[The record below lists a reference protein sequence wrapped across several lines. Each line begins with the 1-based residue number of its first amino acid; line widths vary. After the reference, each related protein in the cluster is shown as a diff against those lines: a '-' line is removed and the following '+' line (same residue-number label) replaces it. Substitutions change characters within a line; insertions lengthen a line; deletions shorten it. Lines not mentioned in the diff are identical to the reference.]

1 MEIDVQDVTD
11 TKLNPIVTNFKMA
24 AKVAVKANF
33 FPVVI
38 CALLMLALFQRAQA
52 QYVGATDSYS
62 KMLDMTRTWNQNLW
76 SAQSSLDLTREHL
89 SCAASSSGQTSS
101 AQGSSL
107 AHVDK
112 PEQTGE
118 QFPITATDFT
128 PPGPAFVLPD
138 QIIDST
144 AGLTPAQKAEM
155 RSVFLKTL
163 TTFEK
168 QARKDNMANAF
179 AFVATVS
186 FQIRGRNLTEAD
198 TDTLIAHFNE
208 ALTKTPQYN
217 ALLPQQKQVLY
228 ESLIITG
235 GIIAYLE
242 TKGKQANNLA
252 MRTQANQLSAQVLK
266 QFLGIN

>member
-1 MEIDVQDVTD
+1 MEIDVQDVTG
-11 TKLNPIVTNFKMA
+11 TRLNPIVSSFEIA
-24 AKVAVKANF
+24 AKTAVKANF
-33 FPVVI
+33 LAVVI
-38 CALLMLALFQRAQA
+38 CALLMLTPLQGAQA
-52 QYVGATDSYS
+52 QYAGAKDSYS

-76 SAQSSLDLTREHL
+76 SAQSSLDLTRDHL
-89 SCAASSSGQTSS
+89 SRAGSSSGQTS
-101 AQGSSL
+101 AEQGSSP
-107 AHVDK
+107 AHIDK
-112 PEQTGE
+112 SEQTE
-118 QFPITATDFT
+118 KQFPITATDFT
-128 PPGPAFVLPD
+128 PPGPAYVLPD

-144 AGLTPAQKAEM
+144 AGLTTMQKAEM

-168 QARKDNMANAF
+168 QARKDNIANAF

-208 ALTKTPQYN
+208 ALAKTPQYN
-217 ALLPQQKQVLY
+217 ALPPQQKQILY

-242 TKGKQANNLA
+242 TKGKQTNNLA